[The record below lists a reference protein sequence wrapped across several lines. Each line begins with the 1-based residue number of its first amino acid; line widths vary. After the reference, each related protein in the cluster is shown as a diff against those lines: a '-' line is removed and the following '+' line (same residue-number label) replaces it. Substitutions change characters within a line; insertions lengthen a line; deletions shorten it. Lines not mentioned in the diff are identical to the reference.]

1 MDDALGVTYFQKD
14 TKMTENVK
22 STKQKKTKGLT
33 SNANDDVPSAK
44 SGIQH
49 STTDKEVKNSA
60 TALGAKVE
68 KYDTPLYRMMSSYM
82 KFFTKSTHTK
92 EELEETVAIHYH
104 IDTVIENSGK
114 IVNKF
119 RMKKITRQK

>member
-33 SNANDDVPSAK
+33 SNANDNVPSAK

-60 TALGAKVE
+60 TVLGAKVE
-68 KYDTPLYRMMSSYM
+68 KYDTPL
-82 KFFTKSTHTK
+82 
-92 EELEETVAIHYH
+92 
-104 IDTVIENSGK
+104 
-114 IVNKF
+114 
-119 RMKKITRQK
+119 